1 MKLRINTVAKRDDL
15 RHLKWTLINKR
26 GLTPEQ
32 ASERIGE
39 AIVAER
45 RDKQFN
51 EKNKMIKKDLVKIAK
66 NN

>member
-1 MKLRINTVAKRDDL
+1 MIYKRDDL